1 MGQFTNDKTANNRSF
16 YEQFLSGCKRKIE
29 KKLNML
35 EGRVVTIE
43 RDIKRVG
50 TDLNKHV
57 RKITVEVKDVR
68 DKIVGCNFSVNEME
82 F

>member
-1 MGQFTNDKTANNRSF
+1 
-16 YEQFLSGCKRKIE
+16 
-29 KKLNML
+29 ML